1 MMAKLTLAVASAA
14 AILIGA
20 GAQANAQ
27 AYGGYLPP
35 PAYAYAGQ
43 GGPAYQDE
51 IQTPGDCGG
60 TGFTILGAR
69 AGATVLGFDAG
80 VGGHFGFNGFGGG
93 CRRHRSEPV
102 QTYAPPPPQQPPF
115 YGPPPGYP
123 PEQYAPPPPP
133 AAYYSA
139 PQYAPPQYSGPPYSS
154 PCSCQAGGW

>member
-1 MMAKLTLAVASAA
+1 MMAKVTLAVASAVA
-14 AILIGA
+14 LLIGA

-43 GGPAYQDE
+43 GAPAYQDE
-51 IQTPGDCGG
+51 IETPGDCGG

-80 VGGHFGFNGFGGG
+80 VGGHFGFNGFGG
-93 CRRHRSEPV
+93 CRRRHRSEPV
-102 QTYAPPPPQQPPF
+102 QAYAPPPPPQQQS

-123 PEQYAPPPPP
+123 PEQYAPPPSVS
-133 AAYYSA
+133 Y
-139 PQYAPPQYSGPPYSS
+139 YAPPQYPAPQYSTPQYS
-154 PCSCQAGGW
+154 TPCSCQAGGW

>member
-1 MMAKLTLAVASAA
+1 MMAKFTLTAATAA
-14 AILIGA
+14 ALLIGA

-43 GGPAYQDE
+43 GGPVYQDE
-51 IQTPGDCGG
+51 IETPGDCGG

-69 AGATVLGFDAG
+69 VGATVLGFDAG

-93 CRRHRSEPV
+93 CRRHRA
-102 QTYAPPPPQQPPF
+102 QAQAYAPPPQQQQP

-123 PEQYAPPPPP
+123 QQPYGPPSG
-133 AAYYSA
+133 YYQA
-139 PQYAPPQYSGPPYSS
+139 PQYQGPHYPG
-154 PCSCQAGGW
+154 PCGCQAGGW

>member
-1 MMAKLTLAVASAA
+1 MAKFTLAAA
-14 AILIGA
+14 TAAVLMIGA

-43 GGPAYQDE
+43 GGPGYQDE
-51 IQTPGDCGG
+51 IDTPGDCGG

-93 CRRHRSEPV
+93 CRRHRAQQV
-102 QTYAPPPPQQPPF
+102 QAYAPPPQQQQP
-115 YGPPPGYP
+115 YGPPPM
-123 PEQYAPPPPP
+123 QYAPPQS
-133 AAYYSA
+133 YYTA
-139 PQYAPPQYSGPPYSS
+139 PQYQGPQYAPPCG
-154 PCSCQAGGW
+154 CQAGGW